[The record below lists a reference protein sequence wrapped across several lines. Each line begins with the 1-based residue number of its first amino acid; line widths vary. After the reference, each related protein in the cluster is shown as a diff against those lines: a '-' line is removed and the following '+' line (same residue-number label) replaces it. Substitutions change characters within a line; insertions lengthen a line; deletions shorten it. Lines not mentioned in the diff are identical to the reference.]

1 MSTMIPYRR
10 HALYNLMS
18 DPFDAFFGTSSSPSK
33 LDTSL
38 MRTDIRE
45 TDEGFEVV
53 IDLPG
58 FKKENVQ
65 LELDS
70 DYLTITAQ
78 MDGET
83 EDTKGT
89 YVRKERFSGKCSRR
103 FYVGEDVRQD
113 EISARFEDGLLK
125 INVPKK
131 QPEPEVDEKRLISI
145 D

>member
-1 MSTMIPYRR
+1 MAMIPYRR

-18 DPFDAFFGTSSSPSK
+18 DPFDAFFGTGSPSK

-45 TDEGFEVV
+45 TDDNFEVV
-53 IDLPG
+53 VDLPG

-65 LELDS
+65 LELDD

-78 MDGET
+78 MDSET

-103 FYVGEDVRQD
+103 FYVGEDIRQED
-113 EISARFEDGLLK
+113 ISAHFEDGLLK
-125 INVPKK
+125 IDVPKK
-131 QPEPEVDEKRLISI
+131 QPEPQVDEKRLISI